1 MLTKLR
7 IQNFKTWQDTT
18 PLRLAPITVFF
29 GGNSSGKS
37 SVGQFLLM
45 LRRTVEQPDRNMVFY
60 TADDQSM
67 MHLGNYNSYVFDGE
81 TERDVDFQME
91 WNGEGMKQLFDP
103 IHNRR
108 NRWSQ
113 MKFNCKVGQLTDS
126 ERMVCKEFSYVLPQ
140 RRAYMKTAS
149 GIRAEMMPEVRVGL
163 ERASGGEKYRLI
175 TSEYKAKHSPGRAWP
190 LPNPARFY
198 GFPEELY
205 LYYQN
210 VAGFAGLQLELERV
224 LKSIHYL
231 GPLRQY
237 PKPSYTWAGQAPS
250 DVGFQ
255 GENTVAALL
264 AGAERTF
271 NVGGKTRYAPL
282 QQVVARWLVKL
293 GVAEDF
299 EVECASKSTH
309 TYRTLLKMPGRNKKV
324 TLPGVGFGVSQ
335 VLPVVTQAF
344 YAPPN
349 STIIIE
355 QPELHLHP
363 AVQSELADLFIEAI
377 RTKEHGTDRKV
388 QFLIESHSEHF
399 LRRLQRRVA
408 EQKLKPEEVAVYF
421 CESPDDSTGSCI
433 RALEVDKCGRINNW
447 PKNFFGDQMTDVVEM
462 RKAALKREMA
472 ATKGAKGGK
481 A

>member
-1 MLTKLR
+1 MLTQLR
-7 IQNFKTWQDTT
+7 LKNFKTWQDTT

-37 SVGQFLLM
+37 SLGQFLLM

-67 MHLGNYNSYVFDGE
+67 MHLGSYSSYVFDGE
-81 TERDVDFQME
+81 TERDVDFEIE
-91 WNGEGMKQLFDP
+91 WKCDGVKQLVDP
-103 IHNRR
+103 LHNLRH
-108 NRWSQ
+108 RWSQ
-113 MKFNCKVGQLTDS
+113 MKFHGRVGQLADS
-126 ERMVCKEFSYVLPQ
+126 ERVVCKEFSYVLPE
-140 RRAYMKTAS
+140 RRAWLRT
-149 GIRAEMMPEVRVGL
+149 RAGARPESMPEVRVGL
-163 ERASGGEKYRLI
+163 ERTNGGEKYRLV
-175 TSEYKAKHSPGRAWP
+175 TSEYKEKHSPGRAWP
-190 LPNPARFY
+190 LPTPARFY

-205 LYYQN
+205 SYFQN
-210 VAGFAGLQLELERV
+210 VAGFAGLQLEFERV

-264 AGAERTF
+264 AGADRTF

-282 QQVVARWLVKL
+282 QQVVARWLVQL

-309 TYRTLLKMPGRNKKV
+309 TYRTLLKMPGRKKPV

-377 RTKEHGTDRKV
+377 RTKEHGAERRV
-388 QFLIESHSEHF
+388 QFVIESHSEHF
-399 LRRLQRRVA
+399 LRRLQRRIA
-408 EQKLKPEEVAVYF
+408 EQKLKPEELAIYF
-421 CESPDDSTGSCI
+421 CESPRDGTGSGI
-433 RALEVDKCGRINNW
+433 RPLEVDKYGRIKNW
-447 PKNFFGDQMTDVVEM
+447 PKNFFGDQMTDVAEM
-462 RKAALKREMA
+462 RNAGLKREMA
-472 ATKGAKGGK
+472 TAKGVK
-481 A
+481 V

>member
-1 MLTKLR
+1 MLTQLR
-7 IQNFKTWQDTT
+7 LQNFKTWQDTKS
-18 PLRLAPITVFF
+18 LRLAPITVFF

-37 SVGQFLLM
+37 SIGQFLLM

-60 TADDQSM
+60 TADDQSNQSM
-67 MHLGNYNSYVFDGE
+67 MHLGSYSSYVFDGE
-81 TERDVDFQME
+81 TQRDVEFE
-91 WNGEGMKQLFDP
+91 LNWRAEGWKTLVDP
-103 IHNRR
+103 LHSRR
-108 NRWSQ
+108 HRWSQ
-113 MKFNCKVGQLTDS
+113 MKFSGKVGQLTDS
-126 ERMVCKEFSYVLPQ
+126 ERVVCKEFSYVLPE
-140 RRAYMKTAS
+140 RRMRMMSKS
-149 GIRAEMMPEVRVGL
+149 GPRLETVPEVRVSL
-163 ERASGGEKYRLI
+163 ERANGGDKYRLV

-190 LPNPARFY
+190 LPSPARFY

-205 LYYQN
+205 SYFQN
-210 VAGFAGLQLELERV
+210 VAGFADLQLELERV
-224 LKSIHYL
+224 LKSIIYL

-237 PKPSYTWAGQAPS
+237 PRPSYTWAGQAPS

-255 GENTVAALL
+255 GESTVAALL
-264 AGAERTF
+264 AGAERSF

-282 QQVVARWLVKL
+282 QQIVARWLVKL
-293 GVAEDF
+293 GVAENF

-309 TYRTLLKMPGRNKKV
+309 TYRTLLKMPGQKKPI

-344 YAPPN
+344 YAPHH

-377 RTKEHGTDRKV
+377 RTKEDGKERKV
-388 QFLIESHSEHF
+388 QFVIESHSEHF

-408 EQKLKPEEVAVYF
+408 EQALTPDDVAVYF
-421 CESPDDSTGSCI
+421 CESPQDGTGSGI
-433 RALEVDKCGRINNW
+433 RPLEVDKFGRIKNW
-447 PKNFFGDQMTDVVEM
+447 PKNFFGDAMTDVAEM
-462 RKAALKREMA
+462 RKAGLKREMA
-472 ATKGAKGGK
+472 GAKGAK